1 MAWSRSTVSVHH
13 VGPDMTNRKRRLKSS
28 IDRLPAEQREYVEAL
43 LRRRDLT
50 LDEMVFDLQTR
61 WPGEPAADITR
72 SSLNRYDL
80 RIEEAGREIR
90 EIEAAAGALVG
101 ELGEGFG
108 EKSADF
114 LTQAITVVA
123 VKAAMRAKDDP
134 DLGTKEAKDL
144 ALMAKNALDAKR
156 MNIAQRQAIQQ
167 EAREKALRD
176 AAARVDSAAQ
186 ARGLNAEDA
195 RFWREQVLKGM

>member
-1 MAWSRSTVSVHH
+1 M
-13 VGPDMTNRKRRLKSS
+13 
-28 IDRLPAEQREYVEAL
+28 
-43 LRRRDLT
+43 
-50 LDEMVFDLQTR
+50 
-61 WPGEPAADITR
+61 
-72 SSLNRYDL
+72 
-80 RIEEAGREIR
+80 
-90 EIEAAAGALVG
+90 G

-156 MNIAQRQAIQQ
+156 MNAAQRQLIQD
-167 EAREKALRD
+167 EARQKLLREQTERLEKVVKSGGLSD
-176 AAARVDSAAQ
+176 AAAADLRKKIL
-186 ARGLNAEDA
+186 GI
-195 RFWREQVLKGM
+195 G

>member
-1 MAWSRSTVSVHH
+1 
-13 VGPDMTNRKRRLKSS
+13 MTSRKRRLKSS

-50 LDEMVFDLQTR
+50 LDEMVADLQTR

-167 EAREKALRD
+167 EAREKL
-176 AAARVDSAAQ
+176 
-186 ARGLNAEDA
+186 L
-195 RFWREQVLKGM
+195 REQREKLDALGRSGAISSDALQAVIKAAYEL

>member
-1 MAWSRSTVSVHH
+1 MAT
-13 VGPDMTNRKRRLKSS
+13 RKRRAKSS
-28 IDRLPAEQREYVEAL
+28 IDRLPLAQREYVDAL

-50 LDEMVFDLQTR
+50 LDEMIADLQAR
-61 WPGEPAADITR
+61 WAGEPAADVTR
-72 SSLNRYDL
+72 SSLHRYDQ

-90 EIEAAAGALVG
+90 EIEAAASALVG

-114 LTQAITVVA
+114 LTQAVTVVA

-144 ALMAKNALDAKR
+144 ALMAKNAMDAKR

-167 EAREKALRD
+167 EAREKL
-176 AAARVDSAAQ
+176 
-186 ARGLNAEDA
+186 L
-195 RFWREQVLKGM
+195 REQREKLDALGKSGVISPDILQTVIKAAYDL

>member
-1 MAWSRSTVSVHH
+1 MA
-13 VGPDMTNRKRRLKSS
+13 GKRRRKSS
-28 IDRLPAEQREYVEAL
+28 ISVLPKEQREHIELL
-43 LRRRDLT
+43 LRRQDMT
-50 LDEMVFDLQTR
+50 LDEMIADLR
-61 WPGEPAADITR
+61 ERFPGEPAAEVSR
-72 SSLNRYDL
+72 SALNRYDQ
-80 RIEEAGREIR
+80 RIEAAGREIR

-156 MNIAQRQAIQQ
+156 MNIAQRQAIQE
-167 EAREKALRD
+167 EAREKLLREQ
-176 AAARVDSAAQ
+176 AANLDKVVKTGGLSAEA
-186 ARGLNAEDA
+186 AEDFRKKILGIA
-195 RFWREQVLKGM
+195 

>member
-1 MAWSRSTVSVHH
+1 MSTL
-13 VGPDMTNRKRRLKSS
+13 RKRRVKSS
-28 IDRLPAEQREYVEAL
+28 IDRLPAEQRAYVELL

-50 LDEMVFDLQTR
+50 LDEMVADLQTR
-61 WPGEPAADITR
+61 YPGEPAAEITR
-72 SSLNRYDL
+72 SSLNRFDL
-80 RIEEAGREIR
+80 RIEAAGREIR
-90 EIEAAAGALVG
+90 EIEAAASALVG

-134 DLGTKEAKDL
+134 ELGIKDAKDL
-144 ALMAKNALDAKR
+144 ALMAKNAMDAKR
-156 MNIAQRQAIQQ
+156 MNIAQRQSIQK

-176 AAARVDSAAQ
+176 AASRVETAAQ
-186 ARGLNAEDA
+186 ERGLNAEDA
-195 RFWREQVLKGM
+195 RFWREQVLMGM

>member
-1 MAWSRSTVSVHH
+1 MAT
-13 VGPDMTNRKRRLKSS
+13 RKRRRKSS
-28 IDRLPAEQREYVEAL
+28 VDLLPQEQREHLELL

-50 LDEMVFDLQTR
+50 LDDIIADLQAKF
-61 WPGEPAADITR
+61 PGQPAAELSR
-72 SSLNRYDL
+72 SAVHRFDQ

-144 ALMAKNALDAKR
+144 AMMAKNALDAKR
-156 MNIAQRQAIQQ
+156 MNAAQRKLIQQ
-167 EAREKALRD
+167 EARDKLLREQEAKLD
-176 AAARVDSAAQ
+176 KVVKKGGLSAEAAADIRAQ
-186 ARGLNAEDA
+186 ILGVKSDA
-195 RFWREQVLKGM
+195 

>member
-1 MAWSRSTVSVHH
+1 MAAAR
-13 VGPDMTNRKRRLKSS
+13 MRRRKSS
-28 IDRLPAEQREYVEAL
+28 VDLLPQEQREYLEQL

-50 LDEMVFDLQTR
+50 LDDIIGDLKVKFA
-61 WPGEPAADITR
+61 GEPAAELSR
-72 SSLNRYDL
+72 SAVHRFDQ
-80 RIEEAGREIR
+80 RIEEAGKEIR
-90 EIEAAAGALVG
+90 EIEAAASALVG

-156 MNIAQRQAIQQ
+156 MNVAQRKLIQQ
-167 EAREKALRD
+167 EAREKL
-176 AAARVDSAAQ
+176 
-186 ARGLNAEDA
+186 L
-195 RFWREQVLKGM
+195 REQKEKLDKVAKTGKYDQATLQRIRSEVYGLQ

>member
-1 MAWSRSTVSVHH
+1 MAA
-13 VGPDMTNRKRRLKSS
+13 RKRRTKSS
-28 IDRLPAEQREYVEAL
+28 ITRLPKEQREYVELL
-43 LRRRDLT
+43 LRRGEMT
-50 LDEMVFDLQTR
+50 LDEMIDHLRDKYAGEPAGDVSRSALHRFDLQI
-61 WPGEPAADITR
+61 EAA
-72 SSLNRYDL
+72 
-80 RIEEAGREIR
+80 GKEIR
-90 EIEAAAGALVG
+90 DIEAAASALVG

-156 MNIAQRQAIQQ
+156 MNAAQRQLIQE
-167 EAREKALRD
+167 EARQKLLREQSERLEKVVKSGGLSD
-176 AAARVDSAAQ
+176 AAAADLRKKIL
-186 ARGLNAEDA
+186 GI
-195 RFWREQVLKGM
+195 G

>member
-1 MAWSRSTVSVHH
+1 MAA
-13 VGPDMTNRKRRLKSS
+13 RKRRRKSS
-28 IDRLPAEQREYVEAL
+28 VDLLPQEQREYLEQL

-50 LDEMVFDLQTR
+50 LNDIVADLQAKF
-61 WPGEPAADITR
+61 PGEPAAELSR
-72 SSLNRYDL
+72 SAVHRFDQ

-90 EIEAAAGALVG
+90 EIEAAASALVG

-156 MNIAQRQAIQQ
+156 MNVAQRKLIQQ
-167 EAREKALRD
+167 EAREKL
-176 AAARVDSAAQ
+176 
-186 ARGLNAEDA
+186 L
-195 RFWREQVLKGM
+195 REQKEKLDKVAKTGKYDVATLERIRSEVYGLQ